1 MSVSFSVEYVTAGRR
16 GHLVFRNASAL
27 DIEEFFGLFGTVEG
41 AKIRTEA
48 VQRATD
54 ELKASISAFCDRRHN
69 QAPEMGALKK
79 LITGLG
85 KEEAFVIL
93 PAGQRTPLQDVMLEM
108 LVAWANGDT
117 TEEEIIEFQRLF
129 GRVLEEYRIVNPA
142 TDRPVQIGN
151 APMAA
156 RVCRFCGGTKAKG
169 ATFKQRAHAISF
181 SLGNV
186 HLKLA
191 DECDACNGYFGAHL
205 EPHFLALLDIPRT
218 FLGIRGRGKRNAGLP
233 EIDLRDGVMRHD
245 GERMVIEVP
254 ADAVRSLDDGIAVV
268 LQSDVQIVPE
278 RCYRTLAKFALSV
291 IPEAELSS
299 LAATIEWVRHGTRPQ
314 GCALPLAYQNIVPLP
329 PSPSA
334 QIVLYV
340 REAEASDLP
349 HVVGEFRLG
358 CYLYVFVLPFSAKDE
373 RDPAFLGDDRFDGL
387 FRHYAGTP
395 GWRPVNFDDLE
406 PITTPA
412 VLRLQPSTE
421 LGKHRLAGSSGPGGE

>member
-1 MSVSFSVEYVTAGRR
+1 M
-16 GHLVFRNASAL
+16 
-27 DIEEFFGLFGTVEG
+27 
-41 AKIRTEA
+41 
-48 VQRATD
+48 QRATD
-54 ELKASISAFCDRRHN
+54 ELKVRISAFCDRRHN
-69 QAPEMGALKK
+69 HAPELGALKK

-85 KEEAFVIL
+85 KDEAFVIL
-93 PAGQRTPLQDVMLEM
+93 PTRQRTPLQDVMLEM

-117 TEEEIIEFQRLF
+117 TEEEIAEFQSLF
-129 GRVLEEYRIVNPA
+129 GPVLEEYRIVNPA

-151 APMAA
+151 AQMAA
-156 RVCRFCGGTKAKG
+156 RVCRFCGGTKANG

-205 EPHFLALLDIPRT
+205 EPHLLALLDIPRT
-218 FLGIRGRGKRNAGLP
+218 FLGIRGRGKRNDGLP

-245 GERMVIEVP
+245 GDRMVIEVP
-254 ADAVRSLDDGIAVV
+254 ADAVESLDEGIAVL
-268 LQSDVQIVPE
+268 LQNDFQLVPE
-278 RCYRTLAKFALSV
+278 RCYRALAKFALSV
-291 IPEAELSS
+291 IPEVELSS
-299 LAATIEWVRHGTRPQ
+299 LTATIEWVRHGTRPR
-314 GCALPLAYQNIVPLP
+314 GRDLPLAYQNIVPLP

-340 REAEASDLP
+340 RQAEASNLP

-373 RDPAFLGDDRFDGL
+373 VGPAFFGDERFDGL
-387 FRHYAGTP
+387 FRHYAGIP
-395 GWRPVNFDDLE
+395 GWRPANFDDLE

-412 VLRLQPSTE
+412 VLRFQSSTE
-421 LGKHRLAGSSGPGGE
+421 LGKHGSTGSAGLGGE